1 VAGDAVDVF
10 TFSAVCA
17 VGTSLCSR
25 LQCLTRKI
33 ESLEKENASLRDQLH
48 KITTRVF
55 DLETTLW

>member
-1 VAGDAVDVF
+1 MDVF